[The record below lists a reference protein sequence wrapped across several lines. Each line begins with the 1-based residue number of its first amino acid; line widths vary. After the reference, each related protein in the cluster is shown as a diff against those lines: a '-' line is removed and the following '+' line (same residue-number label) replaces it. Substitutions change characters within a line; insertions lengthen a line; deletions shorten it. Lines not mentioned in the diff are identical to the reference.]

1 MPVRPGKK
9 TSMMEIGEAEIGGL
23 GSEYVSLCVVM
34 VEGVV
39 SGH

>member
-23 GSEYVSLCVVM
+23 GSEYVPLCAAM
-34 VEGVV
+34 MEGVAY
-39 SGH
+39 GH